1 MRTNAIL
8 RIGMTSDNGQVTIVD
23 EDKLCYIVK
32 SKSKGAQ
39 GLRTISKKL
48 LQEFVEYVREHPE
61 TSSNEARAALTGKSD
76 IDKFEYGYCS
86 TLLTMAHLYIASER
100 KMLENMEEEEHLGT
114 NTYNFVQG
122 TEKYAKFIA
131 AIRTKPFLL
140 LAGISGTGK
149 SRVVR
154 ELARA
159 CWSMVDDNI
168 IAHSPENFAMIP
180 VRPNWHDGSELT
192 GFWSNHPT
200 YHYEAG
206 DFLKFVVKAWTLTKQ
221 YGIHGRDIPCFLC
234 LDEMNLAPVEQ
245 YFAEYLSC
253 IESRDNR
260 NGYIQTDALV
270 KPLKEKSPG
279 EAADPTDPYYILL
292 CNLLKGAGCPKD
304 KFSELLDRFC
314 AEGITIPRNLIVI
327 GTVNMDETT
336 FSFSRKVLD
345 RAMTIEMNEVDLLGG
360 IGGVADVV
368 PDLSDPHV
376 LPLLATRI
384 KAEDIYNDGNESEM
398 ESMHQV
404 IAWLQ
409 AVNDKLEG
417 SPFKIA
423 YRTRNE
429 VVLYVI
435 NSEAL
440 GKDRLKAFDE
450 AMNMK
455 ILPRIEGDAR
465 KVGDVLDDLIG
476 IVNDFYSDAEK
487 AKNSPSLSKLKEMK
501 SKMIKQYYCTYWN

>member
-1 MRTNAIL
+1 
-8 RIGMTSDNGQVTIVD
+8 MTSDNGQITIVD
-23 EDKLCYIVK
+23 EDRLCYIVK
-32 SKSKGAQ
+32 SKSRGAQ

-48 LQEFVEYVREHPE
+48 LQEFVEYVKEHPE
-61 TSSNEARAALTGKSD
+61 TSSSEAREALVGESN
-76 IDKFEYGYCS
+76 IDKFEYEYCS
-86 TLLTMAHLYIASER
+86 TLLTMAHMYIASER
-100 KMLENMEEEEHLGT
+100 KMLENMKEEERLGV
-114 NTYNFVQG
+114 NKYDFAQG

-131 AIRTKPFLL
+131 AIRTKPFIL

-154 ELARA
+154 DMARA
-159 CWSMVDDNI
+159 CWQMGDDNL

-180 VRPNWHDGSELT
+180 VRPNWHDGSELL
-192 GFWSNHPT
+192 GFWSNHPN

-206 DFLKFVVKAWTLTKQ
+206 DFLKFVVKAWTLTKD

-253 IESRDNR
+253 IESRDIRDGN
-260 NGYIQTDALV
+260 IQTDALL
-270 KPLKEKSPG
+270 KPLKEKALG
-279 EAADPTDPYYILL
+279 EAADPTDPFYILL

-304 KFSELLDRFC
+304 KLSELLDRFC
-314 AEGITIPRNLIVI
+314 TEGITIPQNLIVI

-360 IGGVADVV
+360 IGGETDIV
-368 PDLSDPHV
+368 PDLSNPHV
-376 LPLLATRI
+376 LLSTRI
-384 KAEDIYNDGNESEM
+384 KAEDIYNYGNPDEM
-398 ESMHQV
+398 ECMRQV

-417 SPFKIA
+417 TPFKIA

-435 NSEAL
+435 NSETL
-440 GKDRLKAFDE
+440 GKDRLTAFDE
-450 AMNMK
+450 AVNMK
-455 ILPRIEGDAR
+455 ILPRIEGDSR
-465 KVGDVLDDLIG
+465 KVGDVLDNLA
-476 IVNDFYSDAEK
+476 VTLNDFYSDAEK
-487 AKNSPSLSKLKEMK
+487 AKKSVSLSKLREMK
-501 SKMIKQYYCTYWN
+501 SKMTRQYYCTYWN